1 MIKYSENKQLQA
13 KAIVQLYIAAGVD
26 QPITDLARIQK
37 MIDHSNLI
45 ISAWDGNALVGV
57 ARAVTD
63 FGYCCY
69 LSDLAVDQHYQRIG
83 IGRSLITLMQKAI
96 GLEVSL
102 ILMSSPGAAVFYEKL
117 GFTNFSNGY
126 VAKGIL

>member
-69 LSDLAVDQHYQRIG
+69 LSDLAVDQHYQG
-83 IGRSLITLMQKAI
+83 
-96 GLEVSL
+96 EVAQQ
-102 ILMSSPGAAVFYEKL
+102 I
-117 GFTNFSNGY
+117 
-126 VAKGIL
+126 